1 MFIKSQEISNNLSIY
16 YGMTKYI
23 KQLKSINLLS
33 ADYGANPNLKTEWR
47 DGWESPLMIA
57 CINIIMKFKNC
68 CIIEVI

>member
-1 MFIKSQEISNNLSIY
+1 MFIKSQEIVYLLWYDKIYQTVKVNNL
-16 YGMTKYI
+16 
-23 KQLKSINLLS
+23 NLLS